1 MTQNICPFIVATL
14 LLVSSLF
21 SVPTVGQSASTPNLQ
36 ASYVWKNVRIV
47 AGGFITGIE
56 AHPWMPEL
64 FYVRTDI
71 GGSYRWD
78 PLTQTWTPITD
89 WVTPDNYDIQGT
101 ISIALDPTNPLNLY
115 LAQGEYVE
123 TWAPPTSAIF
133 KSSDMGN
140 SFTTITLPFQL
151 GSNENGRF
159 SGERLAVVPWSPNVL
174 YLGTNVNGLWQSTDS
189 ANTWAQVTSF
199 PITGPT
205 NNDKAGVIFVMFGP
219 RLPKLT
225 YGTIYVGVSDPAGGL
240 YQSLD
245 NGSTW
250 QLIPGQP
257 TGDVPT
263 NAALS
268 ANGNLYVTYS
278 NQAGPNGA
286 GNGQVW
292 KYNVKSAIW
301 ANITPPDSINSPAN
315 YGYAKVV
322 VDPWNP
328 NTVMASTLDRYYP
341 GDEIFRSRDAGV
353 TWEALGNEPGAIAH
367 STFNL
372 SLSPWLLFG
381 GTVPGD
387 IMGNWIGAMSVDPW
401 DPNHLQYGTGATL
414 YATSQLANVD
424 HGGVIPWKVGALGIE
439 ETAVQDLISPPS
451 GAHLLSAL
459 GDIGAFRHDNFKIS
473 PPQGQF
479 HTPQLDTVTSIDFAQ
494 SNPMLIALVGYPSYG
509 QTLCGGYSKDQ
520 GNTWTTF
527 TDAPGCT
534 SGPGSIAISAD
545 GSHFV
550 WAPSAGV
557 TVYSNDGG
565 QTWTPSA
572 GAPSYNGVVVSDR
585 VNANKFYMFDQTAG
599 TFYVSTDGGQT
610 FTPAATGLGTYSFKQ
625 ISVNPSTEGDV
636 WLSLQWNGL
645 WHSTNSGASFTS
657 DSSVVWPD
665 SIGFGRPASGNTY
678 PALYLLGRLTWSGP
692 GYPTSVF
699 RSDDGGNTWTP
710 IADPQHQYGNITL
723 VIGDPRVYGRI
734 YIGSNGRGV
743 IYGDINPLQ

>member
-1 MTQNICPFIVATL
+1 MAQTIRTLSVSAL
-14 LLVSSLF
+14 LLASALF
-21 SVPTVGQSASTPNLQ
+21 SISAVGQSVSTTTPPPP
-36 ASYVWKNVRIV
+36 YVWKNVRIV
-47 AGGFITGIE
+47 AGGFITGLE

-78 PLTQTWTPITD
+78 PFTQTWTPITD
-89 WVTPDNYDIQGT
+89 WVTPDNWDLQGT

-123 TWAPPTSAIF
+123 TWAPSTSAIF
-133 KSSDMGN
+133 KSSNMGA

-174 YLGTNVNGLWQSTDS
+174 YLGTNVNGLWQSVDS
-189 ANTWAQVTSF
+189 ANTWAQVSSF
-199 PITGPT
+199 PVTGPT

-219 RLPKLT
+219 LLPKLK
-225 YGTIYVGVSDPAGGL
+225 YGTIYVGVSDPNAGL
-240 YQSLD
+240 YQCTD
-245 NGSTW
+245 NGNSW
-250 QLIPGQP
+250 QLISGQP

-292 KYNVKSAIW
+292 KYNVKTAIW
-301 ANITPPDSINSPAN
+301 TNITPPDSINSPVN

-341 GDEIFRSRDAGV
+341 GDEIFRSRDAGL
-353 TWEALGNEPGAIAH
+353 TWEALGNEPGAAAH
-367 STFNL
+367 TTFNV

-381 GTVPGD
+381 AAVPGD
-387 IMGNWIGAMSVDPW
+387 IMGNWIGAMALDPW
-401 DPNHLQYGTGATL
+401 DPSHLQYGTGATL
-414 YATSQLANVD
+414 YTTSQLSNVD
-424 HGGVIPWKVGALGIE
+424 RGGVIPWKVGALGIE

-459 GDIGAFRHDNFKIS
+459 GDIGAFRHDNFQVS

-479 HTPQLDTVTSIDFAQ
+479 HTPQLTTVTSIDFAQ
-494 SNPMLIALVGYPSYG
+494 NNPMLVALVGYPSYG
-509 QTLCGGYSKDQ
+509 QTVCGGYSKNQ

-527 TDAPGCT
+527 TNASGCS
-534 SGPGSIAISAD
+534 SGPGNIAISAD

-565 QTWTPSA
+565 QTWTPSV

-585 VNANKFYMFDQTAG
+585 VNPNKFYMFDQSVG
-599 TFYVSTDGGQT
+599 TFYVSSDGGQT
-610 FTPAATGLGTYSFKQ
+610 FAVAATGLGTYSFKQ
-625 ISVNPSTEGDV
+625 ISVAPGVEGDV

-645 WHSTNSGASFTS
+645 WHSTNSGASFAS
-657 DSSVVWPD
+657 VGSVVWPD
-665 SIGFGRPASGNTY
+665 SLGFGMPASGNSY

-699 RSDDGGNTWTP
+699 RSDDGGNTWTAL
-710 IADPQHQYGNITL
+710 ADPQHQYGNITL
-723 VIGDPRVYGRI
+723 VSGDPRVYGRI
-734 YIGSNGRGV
+734 YLGVNGRGV
-743 IYGDINPLQ
+743 IYGDINPK